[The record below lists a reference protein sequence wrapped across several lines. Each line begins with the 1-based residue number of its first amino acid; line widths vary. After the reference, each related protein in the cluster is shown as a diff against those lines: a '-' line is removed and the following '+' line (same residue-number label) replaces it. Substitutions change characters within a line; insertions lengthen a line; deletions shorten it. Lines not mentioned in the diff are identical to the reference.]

1 MASRKYTDQS
11 LKVLINEM
19 LKNSGMDKKYSEL
32 EVAKCYREVVGEL
45 IAKKTLDVRMRN
57 KTLIIKLDSGPLKEE
72 LAHSKRRIVGLV
84 NERMGA
90 VVVEEVEIW

>member
-1 MASRKYTDQS
+1 MASRKYTDQT
-11 LKVLINEM
+11 LKSLINEM

-32 EVAKCYREVVGEL
+32 EVAKVYREVVGDL
-45 IAKKTLDVRMRN
+45 IARKTLDVRMRN

-84 NERMGA
+84 NEKMGA